1 MNAPKSFRGIMMAGL
16 AVVAL
21 AATPARAQDST
32 LLGAG
37 AGAGGGA
44 GIGFALGGPVGA
56 VVGGL
61 VGAGVGAGSGH
72 LIGKD
77 DKRSA
82 RAPAA
87 ATVSGSDL
95 TYQVQSELNAAGYNV
110 GTPDGRNGPRTSSA
124 IRSYQANAGLVQD
137 GQPSVPLLDNLRARR
152 GVGPAGAAP
161 ASVVPPPAPPAAPQP
176 VGYTPAPA
184 LPTMPQAQPAT
195 AQPAA
200 AQPMPADGIDRT
212 NCKPYETRTT
222 IDGREMVSKGTAC
235 LQKDGTWR
243 TIS

>member
-1 MNAPKSFRGIMMAGL
+1 MNARVSLRGLIIAGF
-16 AVVAL
+16 ATAAL
-21 AATPARAQDST
+21 AAAPAKAQDST

-77 DKRSA
+77 DKRSSS
-82 RAPAA
+82 RAA
-87 ATVSGSDL
+87 VSGSDL

-110 GTPDGRNGPRTSSA
+110 GNPDGRVGPRTSNA
-124 IRSYQANAGLVQD
+124 IRSYQANNGLVQD
-137 GQPSVPLLDNLRARR
+137 GQPSVPLLDNLRAKR
-152 GVGPAGAAP
+152 GVAP
-161 ASVVPPPAPPAAPQP
+161 ASTAPVAGSVAPPPATAQPA
-176 VGYTPAPA
+176 GYTPAPA
-184 LPTMPQAQPAT
+184 LPTMPQAQPAS
-195 AQPAA
+195 QPAA
-200 AQPMPADGIDRT
+200 APMPADGIDRS

-235 LQKDGTWR
+235 LQKDGSWK

>member
-1 MNAPKSFRGIMMAGL
+1 MNARMSFRGIMMAGL

-21 AATPARAQDST
+21 AATPAKAQDST

-72 LIGKD
+72 LIGKE
-77 DKRSA
+77 DKRNNA

-110 GTPDGRNGPRTSSA
+110 GNPDGRNGPRTASA
-124 IRSYQANAGLVQD
+124 IRSYQANSGLVQD
-137 GQPSVPLLDNLRARR
+137 GQPSVPLLDHLRARR
-152 GVGPAGAAP
+152 GVGSVGAAP
-161 ASVVPPPAPPAAPQP
+161 AAAAPVAPPPPATAQPA
-176 VGYTPAPA
+176 GYTPAPA
-184 LPTMPQAQPAT
+184 LPTMPQAQPA
-195 AQPAA
+195 AA
-200 AQPMPADGIDRT
+200 SQPADGIDRS

-235 LQKDGTWR
+235 LQKDGSWR
-243 TIS
+243 TIN